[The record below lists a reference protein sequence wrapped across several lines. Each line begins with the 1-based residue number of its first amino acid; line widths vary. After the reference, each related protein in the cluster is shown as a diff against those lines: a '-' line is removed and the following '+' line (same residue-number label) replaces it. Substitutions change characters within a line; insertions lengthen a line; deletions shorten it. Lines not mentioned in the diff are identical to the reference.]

1 VKKNHHQEDFDIQST
16 THVNPFNPS
25 SFTARPLLTP
35 KEEEDFTIKPHL
47 MFSQDDHQHTDEK
60 RRPAEMYGC
69 ENPTNM
75 HDPQHHPSYQMEMM
89 MHYQQ
94 NQHYQQLQYQHY
106 LESQKHHQTH
116 QMMIRTCPVHGEG
129 NQYKQTLEMMQ
140 SQAHA
145 YAFSCF
151 LYFQHMAKTAK
162 TPEEKAYYLHQQGV
176 AGCMVHG
183 PHGISPVGI
192 PQPPALGQY
201 GI

>member
-1 VKKNHHQEDFDIQST
+1 
-16 THVNPFNPS
+16 
-25 SFTARPLLTP
+25 
-35 KEEEDFTIKPHL
+35 
-47 MFSQDDHQHTDEK
+47 
-60 RRPAEMYGC
+60 
-69 ENPTNM
+69 
-75 HDPQHHPSYQMEMM
+75 

-192 PQPPALGQY
+192 PQPPALGHY
-201 GI
+201 GIQPKYGYYSYMGPKMEDASKCKKGLGEMLKPDP